1 MQHLPEVAYQQYL
14 HHQRHHQNLYAD
26 VPLPKPDPL
35 SPSSAVSPFSAV
47 SRTFG
52 SGYPPPSGKGRRVCG
67 CSLLVFLLAVII
79 AILSAAIIGL
89 AATTGIE
96 ANRASDAIAQV
107 EVLNAS
113 LAAAAPKSTGAPISA
128 IDSGCSANATAVT
141 GTSYTAFKGTTP
153 TPRTS
158 GRVETHVTNPR
169 PPLSPRRPP
178 LHPLLQPRLQARP
191 ALLPLHPRL

>member
-1 MQHLPEVAYQQYL
+1 MQHLPEVAYQHQL
-14 HHQRHHQNLYAD
+14 HQQRHHQNLYAD

-35 SPSSAVSPFSAV
+35 SPSSVVSPFSAV
-47 SRTFG
+47 SRHFG
-52 SGYPPPSGKGRRVCG
+52 SGYPPSPGKGRRVCG

-107 EVLNAS
+107 EILNAS
-113 LAAAAPKSTGAPISA
+113 LAAAAPTATTVPISA
-128 IDSGCSANATAVT
+128 IDSGCSANSTAVT

-153 TPRTS
+153 LGP
-158 GRVETHVTNPR
+158 PR
-169 PPLSPRRPP
+169 PSPAGTDWNRCN
-178 LHPLLQPRLQARP
+178 
-191 ALLPLHPRL
+191 

>member
-1 MQHLPEVAYQQYL
+1 M
-14 HHQRHHQNLYAD
+14 
-26 VPLPKPDPL
+26 
-35 SPSSAVSPFSAV
+35 
-47 SRTFG
+47 
-52 SGYPPPSGKGRRVCG
+52 CG